1 MLNMDNN
8 SKEDQNTNENKNS
21 SYQKEDEICSSEANV
36 DDNDESLLVPLD
48 TEEINIAGEFGNI
61 DGISKLL
68 GEHLFEF
75 SF

>member
-8 SKEDQNTNENKNS
+8 SKEDQNTNEKENS
-21 SYQKEDEICSSEANV
+21 SYKKEDEICSSEANV

>member
-8 SKEDQNTNENKNS
+8 SKEDQNTNENENS
-21 SYQKEDEICSSEANV
+21 RYQNEDEICSSEANV

>member
-8 SKEDQNTNENKNS
+8 SKEDQNTNENENS
-21 SYQKEDEICSSEANV
+21 RYQKEDEICSSEANV

-68 GEHLFEF
+68 GEHLFQF

>member
-8 SKEDQNTNENKNS
+8 SKEDQNTNENENS
-21 SYQKEDEICSSEANV
+21 SNQKEDEICSSEANV

>member
-8 SKEDQNTNENKNS
+8 SKEDQNTNENENIR
-21 SYQKEDEICSSEANV
+21 YQEEDEICSSEANV

>member
-8 SKEDQNTNENKNS
+8 SKEDQNTNENENS
-21 SYQKEDEICSSEANV
+21 SYQKEDEICSSE

>member
-8 SKEDQNTNENKNS
+8 SKEDQNTNENENS
-21 SYQKEDEICSSEANV
+21 SYQKEDEICSSE

-68 GEHLFEF
+68 GEHDLEF

>member
-8 SKEDQNTNENKNS
+8 SKEDQNTNENENS
-21 SYQKEDEICSSEANV
+21 SYQKKDEICSSEANV
-36 DDNDESLLVPLD
+36 DDNDESLLVPLN
-48 TEEINIAGEFGNI
+48 TEEITIAEEFGNI

>member
-8 SKEDQNTNENKNS
+8 SKEDQNTNENENS
-21 SYQKEDEICSSEANV
+21 SYQKEDEICFGEANV

-48 TEEINIAGEFGNI
+48 TEEITIAGEFGNI

-68 GEHLFEF
+68 GEHDFEF